1 MTKIEKKMRKR
12 ERDAINAVNKSADDL
27 RDLYDDALKVL
38 FDLALVLVGI
48 VLGMY
53 LSATRTQAATV
64 SIPPRCEYVGPITE
78 AAPEEPPVGIN
89 EMPVATMP
97 DAQMVER
104 VGEEHWESLGKW
116 KLSFYC
122 PCRQCS
128 SGWGHQTS
136 SGATCVEGVT
146 VACAILPAGTRVK
159 IDGYGE
165 RIVQDTGAGV
175 RGQHLDVFMESHSE
189 CLRHGIRYREV
200 WIKK

>member
-1 MTKIEKKMRKR
+1 MKKR

-27 RDLYDDALKVL
+27 KDIYDDALKVL

-97 DAQMVER
+97 DAQMVEP
-104 VGEEHWESLGKW
+104 VGTHWEYLGRW
-116 KLSFYC
+116 KTTGYC
-122 PCRQCS
+122 PCRRCNGQNAGRTA
-128 SGWGHQTS
+128 SGAPMIPGRTVAVGWLPFGTPIRIGDKEYVVEDRGVIGNHADVLYPDHQTAS
-136 SGATCVEGVT
+136 NHGVQ
-146 VACAILPAGTRVK
+146 
-159 IDGYGE
+159 Y
-165 RIVQDTGAGV
+165 
-175 RGQHLDVFMESHSE
+175 M
-189 CLRHGIRYREV
+189 EV
-200 WIKK
+200 WVKR